1 MENQRTLLFAALA
14 FISVLIW
21 QAWQD
26 DQQVEQ
32 VVASANI
39 NSTVENNKDIPEVRS
54 SESSA
59 DIAEPTISS
68 SVSTGQ
74 IIKVV
79 TDVYSLEINTEG
91 ATINQLDLSQYP
103 VEKGQPEVVNIL
115 HSESPKIYMVESGL
129 ISKDFK
135 GPNHHTIWQTKQTN
149 YTLSDD
155 TLEVPLYWVGENG
168 VKVTKTY
175 TFHRDSYKVDVVTVV
190 ENNSSASVNVRE
202 YVQLKHNGFEEAKQ
216 NSMIMTYTGGVLYN
230 EEEKYQKVDF
240 DDFVEKENARDSDAG
255 WLAIIQHYFVV
266 AWIPEAGVDY
276 HYYTKEINRRL
287 FVIGAYSPEET
298 INQGTS
304 QTFTATLFAG
314 PKIQQQLE
322 DLNRG
327 VELTVDFG
335 ILTILAEPIFWLLS
349 LFYSWVANWGVAI
362 ILVTVTIK
370 AMFYKL
376 SEKSYKSM
384 ARMKL
389 VQPRI
394 VALKERY
401 GDDKQQMNKAMME
414 MYKTEKINPL
424 GGCLPILVQI
434 PVFISLYWVLL
445 ESVELRQADFALWIN
460 NLSSPDPYFILP
472 VIYGITMFLQ
482 QRLNPAPA
490 DPMQKK
496 MMQLLPIMFTGFFA
510 FFPSG
515 LVLYWIVN
523 NVLTIIQQTI
533 ITNKITAAEKK

>member
-26 DQQVEQ
+26 DHEVEQ
-32 VVASANI
+32 VIASSNI
-39 NSTVENNKDIPEVRS
+39 NSVAENNKDIPEVRS
-54 SESSA
+54 SESTA
-59 DIAEPTISS
+59 DIVAPIIGSG
-68 SVSTGQ
+68 VSKGQ
-74 IIKVV
+74 IIKVQ

-103 VEKGQPEVVNIL
+103 VEKGEPEIVNIL
-115 HSESPKIYMVESGL
+115 HPESPKIYMVESGL

-135 GPNHHTIWQTKQTN
+135 GPNHHTIWQAKQTN
-149 YTLSDD
+149 YTLSED
-155 TLEVPLYWVGENG
+155 TLEVPLYWTGENG

-190 ENNSSASVNVRE
+190 ENNSPASVNVRE

-276 HYYTKEINRRL
+276 HYYTKEISRRL
-287 FVIGAYSPEET
+287 YVIGAYSPEET
-298 INQGTS
+298 IQQGS
-304 QTFTATLFAG
+304 NQTFTATLFAG

-370 AMFYKL
+370 ALFYKL